1 MVKILDAPI
10 LFSRSKKK
18 KSFFRE
24 VQDGAF
30 EQTLSLAT
38 LSVIETH
45 GHLPFDGMM
54 MLQIRSQT
62 RSILTKHTKNK
73 PLSAKW
79 GIGLIQYIWN
89 FGNFWGLFWE
99 SLNFWDFFGNSL
111 DIFGD
116 FWGILKLYGNFL
128 WNSFKSQLVSYI
140 FKVS

>member
-18 KSFFRE
+18 KNSFFRE
-24 VQDGAF
+24 IQDGAF

-73 PLSAKW
+73 PERV
-79 GIGLIQYIWN
+79 
-89 FGNFWGLFWE
+89 F
-99 SLNFWDFFGNSL
+99 SL
-111 DIFGD
+111 
-116 FWGILKLYGNFL
+116 
-128 WNSFKSQLVSYI
+128 
-140 FKVS
+140 